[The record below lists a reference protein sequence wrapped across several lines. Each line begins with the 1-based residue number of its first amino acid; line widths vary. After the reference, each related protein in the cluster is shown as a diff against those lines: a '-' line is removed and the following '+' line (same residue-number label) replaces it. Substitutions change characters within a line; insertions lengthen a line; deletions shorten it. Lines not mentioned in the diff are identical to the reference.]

1 MSVLRWDNQAYQLSF
16 ATQKGRLGNS
26 TAVFYSAHTNRA
38 YMGEIKEDTDG
49 YVHSG
54 IKSLNVT
61 TDFSYSLENLYH
73 ARWGVKYAYEV
84 YDLVSQ
90 GEEMRVRH
98 EPVNQ
103 VSVYYDNLLRISPE
117 FSVQVGYMGWPIAH
131 SIIGRIIAFS
141 RVCR

>member
-1 MSVLRWDNQAYQLSF
+1 M
-16 ATQKGRLGNS
+16 
-26 TAVFYSAHTNRA
+26 
-38 YMGEIKEDTDG
+38 
-49 YVHSG
+49 
-54 IKSLNVT
+54 T

-117 FSVQVGYMGWPIAH
+117 FSVQVGCMGWPIAH

>member
-1 MSVLRWDNQAYQLSF
+1 
-16 ATQKGRLGNS
+16 
-26 TAVFYSAHTNRA
+26 
-38 YMGEIKEDTDG
+38 MGEIKEDTDG

-117 FSVQVGYMGWPIAH
+117 FSVQVGGAWGGLLPTA
-131 SIIGRIIAFS
+131 SS
-141 RVCR
+141 VVL